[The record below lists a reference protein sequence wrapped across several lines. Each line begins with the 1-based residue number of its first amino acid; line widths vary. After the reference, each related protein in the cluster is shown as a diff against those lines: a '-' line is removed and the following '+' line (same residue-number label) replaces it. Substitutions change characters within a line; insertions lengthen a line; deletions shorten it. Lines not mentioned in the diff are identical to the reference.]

1 MSELDT
7 PLASSLKAVLPT
19 DLAEPS
25 PAVEARGLDALCRR
39 VVLGALDHLAEG
51 TVTVKDGA
59 SRSSFGNQTG
69 TVGGLSA
76 ELVVHN
82 PRFWRQIGL
91 GGSIG
96 TAEAYMDGAWSVDDL
111 VALLRIVVRNRPA
124 LLRIERLFD
133 WVAGPWQR
141 LSHSLRANTK
151 AGSRRNI
158 HAHYDLGNEFFS
170 LFLDPSMMYS
180 SAIFSRPGMS
190 LEEAQTEKIDRIC
203 RRLALQPGE
212 RVVEIGTG
220 WGGFAEH
227 AVRHYGVHVTTTT
240 ISPAQAS
247 FARERIARA
256 GLSDRVEILELD
268 YRDLPG
274 ATGRTFDKL
283 VSIEMIEA
291 VGHRYLD
298 TFFGVCSRLL
308 APHGKMALQAITIR
322 DSFYE
327 RALKSVDFIQYLIFP
342 GAFIPSISAMSGAI
356 ARSTD
361 LVVTHLEDI
370 GPSYAETLRQW
381 RQSFLANRA
390 EVRRQGFPES
400 FVRLWDFYF
409 AYCEAGFRERTI
421 GDAQIILAKPQCAPS

>member
-7 PLASSLKAVLPT
+7 PLASVDVIDAALPT
-19 DLAEPS
+19 DREKKRPS
-25 PAVEARGLDALCRR
+25 LEARGLDALCRR
-39 VVLGALDHLAEG
+39 VVLGALEHLNEG

-59 SRSSFGNQTG
+59 NQHSYG
-69 TVGGLSA
+69 AGGGLTA

-82 PRFWRQIGL
+82 PRFWRQIAL

-96 TAEAYMDGAWSVDDL
+96 TAEAYMEGAFHVDDL

-141 LSHSLRANTK
+141 LSHALRANTK

-180 SAIFSRPGMS
+180 SAIFSRPEMS

-203 RRLALQPGE
+203 RRLALRPGE

-227 AVRHYGVHVTTTT
+227 AARNYGVHVTTTT
-240 ISPAQAS
+240 ISPAQAT

-256 GLSDRVEILELD
+256 GLADRVEILELD
-268 YRDLPG
+268 YRDLSQ

-308 APHGKMALQAITIR
+308 APHGQMALQAITIR

-327 RALKSVDFIQYLIFP
+327 RAIKSIDFIQYLIFP
-342 GAFIPSISAMSGAI
+342 GAFIPSLSAISGAV

-370 GPSYAETLRQW
+370 GPSYAETLLRW
-381 RQSFLANRA
+381 RKSFLANRA
-390 EVRRQGFPES
+390 EIRRQGFPES
-400 FVRLWDFYF
+400 FVRLWEFYF

-421 GDAQIILAKPQCAPS
+421 GDAQIILDKPQCAAS